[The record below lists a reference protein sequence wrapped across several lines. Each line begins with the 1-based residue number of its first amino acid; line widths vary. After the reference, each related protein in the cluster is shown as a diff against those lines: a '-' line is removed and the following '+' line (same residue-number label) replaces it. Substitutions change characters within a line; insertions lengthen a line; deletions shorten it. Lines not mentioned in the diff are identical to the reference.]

1 MRQLL
6 RSRASK
12 SNILSSIDL
21 EEKEEEEN
29 LDDPDSLQESNSS
42 EEGQEIEKALSKR
55 QKK

>member
-12 SNILSSIDL
+12 SNVLSSIDL

>member
-12 SNILSSIDL
+12 SNVLSSIDL
-21 EEKEEEEN
+21 EEKEEED